1 MNARMELNEFAKTLN
16 NVKINAG
23 ECMIQFIGKESR
35 AEWIYE
41 ENKGLYTV
49 NNKRY
54 IVPLVEDFMHIVSCE
69 TF

>member
-1 MNARMELNEFAKTLN
+1 MNARMKLYEFAKTLK
-16 NVKINAG
+16 NVKINAS
-23 ECMIQFIGKESR
+23 ECMIQFIGKDSR

-54 IVPLVEDFMHIVSCE
+54 VVPLVEDFMHIVSCE

>member
-1 MNARMELNEFAKTLN
+1 MNARMKLYEFAKTLK
-16 NVKINAG
+16 NVTVNAG

-41 ENKGLYTV
+41 ENKGFYTV

-54 IVPLVEDFMHIVSCE
+54 IVPLVEDFMHIVLRE

>member
-1 MNARMELNEFAKTLN
+1 MNARIKLYAFAKTLE

-23 ECMIQFIGKESR
+23 EYMIQFIGKDSR

-49 NNKRY
+49 NNRRY
-54 IVPLVEDFMHIVSCE
+54 VVPLVEDFMHIVSCE

>member
-1 MNARMELNEFAKTLN
+1 MNTRIKLYEFAKTLK
-16 NVKINAG
+16 NVKVNAG
-23 ECMIQFIGKESR
+23 ECMIQFISKDSR
-35 AEWIYE
+35 AEWVYG
-41 ENKGLYTV
+41 ENKGIYTV

>member
-1 MNARMELNEFAKTLN
+1 MNARMKLYEFAKMLK
-16 NVKINAG
+16 NVKVNAG

-54 IVPLVEDFMHIVSCE
+54 TVPLVEDFMHIVSCE

>member
-1 MNARMELNEFAKTLN
+1 MNTRMKLNEFAKTLK

-23 ECMIQFIGKESR
+23 ECMIQFIGKDSR
-35 AEWIYE
+35 AEWIYG

-49 NNKRY
+49 NNKRCV
-54 IVPLVEDFMHIVSCE
+54 VPLVEDFMHIVSCK

>member
-1 MNARMELNEFAKTLN
+1 MNARMKLYEFAKTLK
-16 NVKINAG
+16 NVTVNAG

-41 ENKGLYTV
+41 ENKGLYAV

-54 IVPLVEDFMHIVSCE
+54 VVPLVEDFMHIVSRE